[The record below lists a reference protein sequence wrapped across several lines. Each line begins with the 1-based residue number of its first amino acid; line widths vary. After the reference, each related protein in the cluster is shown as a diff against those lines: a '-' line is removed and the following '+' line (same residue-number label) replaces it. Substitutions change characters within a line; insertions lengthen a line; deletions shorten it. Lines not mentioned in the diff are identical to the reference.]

1 MYVYMC
7 IYDFELHSIH
17 THTCTDTD
25 THTYTR
31 THSHIHIY
39 VQDHAIYLCNLL
51 LGLEL
56 DAYVCVGRL
65 HDSAKGEK
73 RHVWVM
79 VREESGGVRMW
90 ETSTGD
96 DVLLPGRWRP
106 QVDALG
112 RPIEKKGAKGAG
124 EKEAAV
130 GAEEEAEGKRKKRGF
145 GFGRKQKVG
154 DSSLGGEQPA
164 AEAGQQD
171 QLALAAPAAEGAMV
185 KTDTEKEKAK
195 EKEAAKAA
203 PQRRRKQ
210 SGKDDVMVVSGT
222 ELTLPL
228 PQPQPQPQP

>member
-1 MYVYMC
+1 MHM
-7 IYDFELHSIH
+7 HMQH
-17 THTCTDTD
+17 AHM
-25 THTYTR
+25 
-31 THSHIHIY
+31 
-39 VQDHAIYLCNLL
+39 QDHAIYLCNLL

-79 VREESGGVRMW
+79 VREENGDVRMW

-96 DVLLPGRWRP
+96 EVVLPGRWRP

-112 RPIEKKGAKGAG
+112 RPVEKKGAKGAG

-130 GAEEEAEGKRKKRGF
+130 GAEEEAEGKKKKRGF

-164 AEAGQQD
+164 AEAAQQD
-171 QLALAAPAAEGAMV
+171 QLALAAPAAEGALV
-185 KTDTEKEKAK
+185 KDKDKAAEKEK
-195 EKEAAKAA
+195 AKAA

-210 SGKDDVMVVSGT
+210 SAKDDVMVVSNM
-222 ELTLPL
+222 ELTPTPPLPL
-228 PQPQPQPQP
+228 TP

>member
-1 MYVYMC
+1 MHM
-7 IYDFELHSIH
+7 HMMH
-17 THTCTDTD
+17 MHM
-25 THTYTR
+25 HM
-31 THSHIHIY
+31 HMHAHM
-39 VQDHAIYLCNLL
+39 QDHAIYLCNLL

-79 VREESGGVRMW
+79 VREENGDVRMW

-96 DVLLPGRWRP
+96 HVVLPGRWRP

-112 RPIEKKGAKGAG
+112 RPVEKKGAKGAG

-130 GAEEEAEGKRKKRGF
+130 GAEEEAEGKKKKRGF

-164 AEAGQQD
+164 AEAAQQD
-171 QLALAAPAAEGAMV
+171 QLALAAPAAEGALV
-185 KTDTEKEKAK
+185 KDKDKDKAAEKEK
-195 EKEAAKAA
+195 AKAA

-210 SGKDDVMVVSGT
+210 SGKDDVMVVSSM
-222 ELTLPL
+222 ELTPTPPLPL
-228 PQPQPQPQP
+228 TP